1 MTTLSASTRGSCAL
15 VLART
20 RLFKCWLLVLTLALC
35 GCSCQRSPALATLR
49 ERAGIVERDYGDK
62 PRAWQAADVGTEFRL
77 GDGVQT
83 LTDSRAALDLDDGA
97 RLALQESTLIR
108 FSSAPPKERA
118 VAFDVELG
126 TAELSTELAL
136 SLGMASGLVALE
148 PGTRVTLSRGDGAL
162 RFVVQVGQAV
172 LGDVTLDVG
181 DAVLIDAAGKA
192 RPVEPAPETQL
203 AASRLA
209 PSEPAPAPEAAP
221 AGADVTAVV
230 RGQGASIR
238 KEGRRQPLRQGST
251 QLAPGTELELQH
263 NTEVELERGNQGATL
278 SQKGRY
284 VVAPRPDVLV
294 KAASGSLSAGSSE
307 RVRVE
312 VPGGVI
318 VVAPRG
324 QVKVQIRAKGAAR
337 IAVESREA
345 VLETPRGNETLSTGE
360 QASLEADG
368 RIRVEGRS
376 LDYADLE
383 LQTGESVVIHDP
395 SPPTA
400 VRFVFGEACPETG
413 ILQLQGASQ
422 SFAVGTASVAL
433 PMRAG
438 SYRYELRCESSRSKV
453 VRHGRVSVL
462 KDGGTRAMA
471 VHPPSTVL
479 QADGR
484 NYTVLYQN
492 RLPQITLTWPS
503 PPEGGGIQLI
513 HELAG
518 KSETLELGGPS
529 HTFPSGRLDEGKH
542 LFHFIGGG
550 KISRQT
556 SLSILFDNAAPTASL
571 NTPASVKARS
581 GDTLTVSGT
590 ALPGWD
596 VQIEGQSAKRDA
608 QGRFSQAT
616 VMPAERRAVVIRISH
631 PERGT
636 HVYLRRRP
644 S

>member
-1 MTTLSASTRGSCAL
+1 MTALRCLLL
-15 VLART
+15 VLA
-20 RLFKCWLLVLTLALC
+20 FALC
-35 GCSCQRSPALATLR
+35 GCSCQSSPALAKLR
-49 ERAGIVERDYGDK
+49 ERTGTVERDYADK
-62 PRAWQAADVGTEFRL
+62 PRAWQSADLGTELRL
-77 GDGVQT
+77 GDAVQT
-83 LTDSRAALDLDDGA
+83 RSASSAVLDLDDGA

-108 FSSAPPKERA
+108 FSSTPPKERA
-118 VAFDVELG
+118 LAFDVELG
-126 TAELSTELAL
+126 TAELSTEIAL
-136 SLGMASGLVALE
+136 SLGMASGLAKLT
-148 PGTRVTLSRGDGAL
+148 PGTRVTLSRDDGGL
-162 RFVVQVGQAV
+162 RFAVQVGQAV
-172 LGDVTLDVG
+172 LGEVSVG
-181 DAVLIDAAGKA
+181 VGEAVLIDAQGQTHRADETRA
-192 RPVEPAPETQL
+192 ASEPEPAVP
-203 AASRLA
+203 AVDPDA
-209 PSEPAPAPEAAP
+209 PT
-221 AGADVTAVV
+221 GDVTIVV
-230 RGQGASIR
+230 RGPGASIR
-238 KEGRRQPLRQGST
+238 KQGRRQPLPQGST
-251 QLAPGTELELQH
+251 QLAPGTELELARDTKVQL
-263 NTEVELERGNQGATL
+263 TRGEQAATL
-278 SQKGRY
+278 NQNGRY

-294 KAASGSLSAGSSE
+294 RASSGALSAGSSE

-324 QVKVQIRAKGAAR
+324 QVQVQVHAKGRAR
-337 IAVESREA
+337 VAVQSREA
-345 VLETPRGNETLSTGE
+345 VLETSRGSETVRAGE

-368 RIRVEGRS
+368 RVSVEGRS

-400 VRFVFGEACPETG
+400 VRFIFGEACPETG
-413 ILQLQGASQ
+413 VLQLHGASEL
-422 SFAVGTASVAL
+422 FAAGRASVAL
-433 PMRAG
+433 PMKAG
-438 SYRYELRCESSRSKV
+438 SYRYELRCESSGSKP

-462 KDGGTRAMA
+462 KDRGTRALA
-471 VHPPSTVL
+471 VHPPATVL

-492 RLPQITLTWPS
+492 RLPKITLAWPS
-503 PPEGGGIQLI
+503 PPSGGGIQLV

-518 KSETLELGGPS
+518 KTVTLELSGPS
-529 HTFPSGRLDEGKH
+529 HTFPSGGLEEGKH
-542 LFHFIGGG
+542 RFHFIGGG

-556 SLSILFDNAAPTASL
+556 SLSILFDNAAPAASL

-596 VQIEGQSAKRDA
+596 VQVEGQAARRDA
-608 QGRFSQAT
+608 QGRFSEAT
-616 VMPAERRAVVIRISH
+616 VMPSERRAVVIRISH